1 MHVSYFVRIT
11 SMNQSLSPKMN
22 KLLLVPIV
30 IGLAICCSC
39 QKQQSEEERNAEIE
53 RQVQQRLTAERQAKT
68 EEELAKQ
75 KSELEAREAALTQK
89 GQAAVNE
96 PAVENPQTA
105 LRAPRRDASE
115 DSPTASYSTFYTG
128 LEPHG
133 VWRETS
139 TYGYVFQPSEAERS
153 RTWRPYTNGR
163 WVYTDAGWTWVSEEP
178 FGWATYHYGRW
189 TRLRN
194 VGWVWIPG
202 EEWAPA
208 WVSWRKSNDYV
219 GWAPL
224 PPEARFDRHSGIHN
238 WADNYYDIGPEQ
250 YCFVPT
256 NQFGARRVETAVVPT
271 ERNVTIVNETTN
283 VTNITYNNRIIVNQG
298 PNYDELRARTQ
309 QPIERLRLERES
321 TVNVQTE
328 NPRPVIKG
336 AVIQVPAPV
345 IAKAQPAERPRNVK
359 EKIAQTTVERGWEG
373 IADRQAAE
381 RARAKIRSESTP
393 PPDGA
398 QRTFVKP
405 AQAGTD
411 SSLSTPPPSATQPA
425 LSPTQAARPRAVS
438 KPIAPMASPGH
449 PAPGMTTRPAAAMRS
464 PVPRNILSS
473 SATPQPRQTPLPPVM
488 RNARPHETAGT
499 TAPGLSPTRG
509 AAVRERG
516 VAPDRALQK
525 TEEPGGQV
533 SSDVGATEMPM
544 PSGSPTKAPKT
555 ENKKKKQERDRSEGR
570 ERG

>member
-1 MHVSYFVRIT
+1 MIRLSYFVRIT
-11 SMNQSLSPKMN
+11 SINQGLSSNMN
-22 KLLLVPIV
+22 KLFVMALI
-30 IGLAICCSC
+30 IGLAVFCSC
-39 QKQQSEEERNAEIE
+39 QKQQTEEERNAEIE
-53 RQVQQRLTAERQAKT
+53 RQVQQRLTADRQAKA
-68 EEELAKQ
+68 EEDLAKQ
-75 KSELEAREAALTQK
+75 KSELEAREARLAQK
-89 GQAAVNE
+89 EQSTLNAQLAA
-96 PAVENPQTA
+96 NPQSTMQ
-105 LRAPRRDASE
+105 APRTDSSE

-139 TYGYVFQPSEAERS
+139 TYGYVFQPREAERS

-224 PPEARFDRHSGIHN
+224 PPEARFDRRSGIHN

-256 NQFGARRVETAVVPT
+256 NQFGGRRLETAVVPV

-283 VTNITYNNRIIVNQG
+283 VTNITYNNTVIVNQG
-298 PNYDELRARTQ
+298 PNYDELRGRTQ
-309 QPIERLRLERES
+309 QPIERFRLERGS

-328 NPRPVIKG
+328 NPRSVIKG

-345 IAKAQPAERPRNVK
+345 IAKAQAAERPRSVK
-359 EKIAQTTVERGWEG
+359 EKITQTTVEHGWEG

-381 RARAKIRSESTP
+381 KARAKIKSESTR
-393 PPDGA
+393 PPDVA
-398 QRTFVKP
+398 QKAFVKP
-405 AQAGTD
+405 AEASSD
-411 SSLSTPPPSATQPA
+411 SSSSIPPPSAIRPA
-425 LSPTQAARPRAVS
+425 LSPTQAARPPAAS
-438 KPIAPMASPGH
+438 KPIAPVVSPTI
-449 PAPGMTTRPAAAMRS
+449 PAQEITATPVAVVRS
-464 PVPRNILSS
+464 PVPRNALSP
-473 SATPQPRQTPLPPVM
+473 SATQPPRQKPLPPG
-488 RNARPHETAGT
+488 RRPAR
-499 TAPGLSPTRG
+499 
-509 AAVRERG
+509 
-516 VAPDRALQK
+516 DKALQK
-525 TEEPGGQV
+525 TQKPAAQA
-533 SSDVGATEMPM
+533 SPDVGASGTPM
-544 PSGSPTKAPKT
+544 SSASPARGPET
-555 ENKKKKQERDRSEGR
+555 ENKKKKKQDRDRSEGR
-570 ERG
+570 EHH